1 MKVLARCSLLAIC
14 GIILLGCTAASKEI
28 TLKSRSERRDV
39 FSESVKGP
47 IPSSGMAELRIR
59 ASIKTK
65 LERQFL
71 PGPSK
76 GIPAP
81 DYPFLLN
88 IDGQAATWRVGGQR
102 ERYGKTSPER
112 GEGIRYILEKEIRL
126 AAGSHRIFFSLPEE
140 DYFVQVKVTLND
152 GELSFLEF
160 EPLYGECWTRHQ
172 SFRHGVSRLEIV
184 LNGNPVRPQTNAK

>member
-1 MKVLARCSLLAIC
+1 MNISVRYSALVLC
-14 GIILLGCTAASKEI
+14 GIILLGCTASSKEI
-28 TLKSRSERRDV
+28 RLKSRSERKDV
-39 FSESVKGP
+39 FSESAKEP
-47 IPSSGMAELRIR
+47 IPSGMAELRIR
-59 ASIKTK
+59 TSIKTK

-81 DYPFLLN
+81 GYPFLIN

-102 ERYGKTSPER
+102 ERNGKTRPER
-112 GEGIRYILEKEIRL
+112 GEGLRYILERKL
-126 AAGSHRIFFSLPEE
+126 TLSAGLHKIFFGLPEE
-140 DYFVQVKVTLND
+140 DYFVQIEATLKD
-152 GELSFLEF
+152 GELHFLEF

-184 LNGNPVRPQTNAK
+184 LDGNPVCPQTNAK